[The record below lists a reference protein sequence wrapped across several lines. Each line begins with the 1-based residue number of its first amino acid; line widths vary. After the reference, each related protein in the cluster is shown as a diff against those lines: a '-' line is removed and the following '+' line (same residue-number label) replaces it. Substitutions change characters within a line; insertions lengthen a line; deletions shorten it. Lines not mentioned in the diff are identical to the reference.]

1 MKWMP
6 AKLGAEPKKTAI
18 LGALALVLLYL
29 LWTNL
34 FSGGGSPQSAAS
46 TALRGSTP
54 YANVAPEGSTPEPV
68 ATTAAQRRPAAN
80 TRATSEANLEDFKP
94 SMKRARLIASDPTKV
109 DPTLRLDLL
118 AKLQDAKFEGSTR
131 SIFEF
136 SQAPPLPVQEPK
148 RIIPGP
154 LNANFIGP
162 RPLEAPKPPPPPPP
176 PPPISLKFYGF
187 VNPARPDIKRA
198 FFLDG
203 EDILVAGEG
212 ETIHNRYRIVH
223 IGVNSATVED
233 IQYKNQQPLPL
244 VDEEKDKG

>member
-6 AKLGAEPKKTAI
+6 AKLQAEPLWKKAF
-18 LGALALVLLYL
+18 LGVLAVVLLYL
-29 LWTNL
+29 LWSNL
-34 FSGGGSPQSAAS
+34 FSGGGAPESAAS
-46 TALRGSTP
+46 PPPRGSTP
-54 YANVAPEGSTPEPV
+54 YANVSPEGSTAEPV
-68 ATTAAQRRPAAN
+68 ATAPAQRRPAAN
-80 TRATSEANLEDFKP
+80 TRATAEANLEDFKP
-94 SMKRARLIASDPTKV
+94 SMKRARLMASDPTKV

-118 AKLQDAKFEGSTR
+118 ARLQDAKFEGSTR

-136 SQAPPLPVQEPK
+136 SQAPPLAIKEPAK
-148 RIIPGP
+148 IIVAQTRPFGP
-154 LNANFIGP
+154 Q
-162 RPLEAPKPPPPPPP
+162 PLEPPKA
-176 PPPISLKFYGF
+176 PPISLKFYGF

-223 IGVNSATVED
+223 IGVNSALVED

>member
-1 MKWMP
+1 MNMKWTP

-34 FSGGGSPQSAAS
+34 FSGGGSTQSAAS
-46 TALRGSTP
+46 TPPRASTP
-54 YANVAPEGSTPEPV
+54 YSNVSPEGSTPEPV
-68 ATTAAQRRPAAN
+68 ATAPAQRRPAAN

-94 SMKRARLIASDPTKV
+94 SMKRARLMASDPTKV

-118 AKLQDAKFEGSTR
+118 AKLQAAKFEGSTR

-136 SQAPPLPVQEPK
+136 SQAPPLSVTEPK

-162 RPLEAPKPPPPPPP
+162 RPVEPPKAPPP